1 MSTFS
6 ITFGTREFF
15 SKKIHSCGKHSKYYT
30 SRVSH
35 IPFSF
40 PKSPIF
46 GTKLPKCRKYGI
58 TIIYRGTQK
67 NSGRTSGKC
76 KKYFYQYSSHFAN
89 PKTQL
94 SGNFIYHC
102 RYFLQHYYRDTFIE
116 SHRKPRDLPQISL
129 FCSMLALFPQ
139 SGDSSGTALGVRSV
153 ALLQVA

>member
-1 MSTFS
+1 MKKITQAGGVGNQHLPLALSTFLWQNS
-6 ITFGTREFF
+6 Q
-15 SKKIHSCGKHSKYYT
+15 
-30 SRVSH
+30 
-35 IPFSF
+35 
-40 PKSPIF
+40 IF

-89 PKTQL
+89 PKTQI

-116 SHRKPRDLPQISL
+116 SHRKPIDLPQISL

-139 SGDSSGTALGVRSV
+139 SGDSSGTALGVRSI
-153 ALLQVA
+153 ALLQVAKLAVRLFPKMKK